1 VVANMVARSL
11 IAQQAIRQ
19 SDSQIITK
27 YVLIV
32 VFTRFLTGVD
42 SFLSVTDQENKI
54 FVYRAL

>member
-1 VVANMVARSL
+1 MVARSL

-42 SFLSVTDQENKI
+42 ILPQTGNS
-54 FVYRAL
+54 